1 MSEKLVSLAGVEKT
15 FRRGTEL
22 VAALR
27 GIDLDLPQGAFVGLA
42 GPSGSGKS
50 TLLNLIGG
58 LDRPDRG
65 EITVGNWPVSL
76 LDERRIEA
84 YRAAALGFV
93 FQGFNLVPVFSA
105 EENVEL
111 ALIAKGLPGS
121 TRRAEARRLLAEVGL
136 GDRLEHRPGELSGGQ
151 QQRVAIA
158 RAMVGRPQL
167 VLADEPTA
175 ALDDAT
181 TRQILDLMRSLNR
194 EHGTAFLISTH
205 DPRVLERVDA
215 VHRLADGRLA

>member
-1 MSEKLVSLAGVEKT
+1 MSEKLVALAGVEKT

-76 LDERRIEA
+76 LDERRIET

-181 TRQILDLMRSLNR
+181 TRQ
-194 EHGTAFLISTH
+194 
-205 DPRVLERVDA
+205 
-215 VHRLADGRLA
+215 